1 MSQMRRLK
9 DETRSPFARALVE
22 SAAGDRSESGACDRA
37 LRALG
42 VGTAA
47 GAVAATSTAKAAAL
61 ASTAGTGGGT
71 LSVAPTAAKGGALL
85 LVKWVGVAAIG
96 GAAAIGAAPYVRDAI
111 APAAPRPTVPTVSAP
126 PPAAYSARPASAAP
140 IDHAIPGVES
150 PSLPPAVIGTASAA
164 APPVPTELPVPATR
178 PREAPSPRTLVPSA
192 AEAPPAREADSVG
205 PQLTELN
212 AARAALEAGT
222 PARALALLDDF
233 DLRHPSSSL
242 KEEVAV
248 LRVDALVDAGRLA
261 EASDLAAAF
270 LRAYPGSAYGQHVRS
285 KVNSP

>member
-22 SAAGDRSESGACDRA
+22 SATGDRSESGACDRA
-37 LRALG
+37 LHALG

-47 GAVAATSTAKAAAL
+47 GAIAATSTAKAAAL
-61 ASTAGTGGGT
+61 ASTTGAGGGA

-96 GAAAIGAAPYVRDAI
+96 GAAAIGAAPYVLDAI
-111 APAAPRPTVPTVSAP
+111 APPATRPIASAP
-126 PPAAYSARPASAAP
+126 PSAVRGVRPAPPAP
-140 IDHAIPGVES
+140 VDHAISRVES
-150 PSLPPAVIGTASAA
+150 PAIPPAVVGPASAA
-164 APPVPTELPVPATR
+164 APPLLTEPLVPATR
-178 PREAPSPRTLVPSA
+178 PREAPSPRMGLASA
-192 AEAPPAREADSVG
+192 AEAPPVREADSVA
-205 PQLTELN
+205 PQLAELN
-212 AARAALEAGT
+212 AARAALEAGSPT
-222 PARALALLDDF
+222 RALALLDDF

-242 KEEVAV
+242 REEVAV
-248 LRVDALVDAGRLA
+248 LRVDSLVDAGRLA